1 MIIITVKDF
10 AFESFE
16 NNRFSKRL
24 LARNPEFLSLHYIKL
39 GTLGESSHTYRQLS
53 MAIVTD
59 MMGNS
64 EQVTK
69 LGEVLIQSCSLY
81 YLRKN
86 RFKRDYR
93 DIIG

>member
-1 MIIITVKDF
+1 
-10 AFESFE
+10 
-16 NNRFSKRL
+16 
-24 LARNPEFLSLHYIKL
+24 
-39 GTLGESSHTYRQLS
+39 

-69 LGEVLIQSCSLY
+69 LAEVLIQSCSLY